1 MKQERFEVPIG
12 GEIRKFRLSK
22 SNPKGRGGTH
32 QIAVR
37 TVDADWGGTT
47 QRAGRGG
54 VWLPDYNTIVDS
66 VLQQFPDYQELA
78 KTILDSVDS
87 KLSKQPKFLN
97 RLNVLAPWNPAAR
110 GSKRSLDTIRAT
122 VEFMVIVMVA
132 EAAQPEDEFRT
143 AILKDLATKIRQQ
156 KRFPK
161 SKDFPSLAKLKGK
174 TGRSPVLDEI
184 VINGLGYVTQ
194 GTQFG
199 TAFSKTTFPVRIKG
213 RVQEGRTLLHRKG
226 SEIVATYAS
235 RKRAAEEHDVGALR
249 KRVKSVAEAYMGAT
263 RRRKRAV
270 CSLEDRDS
278 VPVDEESIKIKDKY
292 VEFDVVDRR
301 NAKEKRHMKVL
312 LESLE
317 LATPKLIK
325 ELAAKSRKAGATKVY
340 NKISR
345 GLAVHGLI
353 FSVLGAAIYFS
364 KGDNVRGGIT
374 VSQSVHTLGGI
385 TGINEIVS
393 KIGKHVLK
401 EAAKSLATSLN
412 LERGL
417 ARFSTKVK
425 KFMEKGVGKL
435 LGDIPDVGL
444 VFDIYFIEQDIQQL
458 ADLDLSNPEDV
469 KLLPLRIVDFGIDV
483 ETTVLNLIG
492 TLCPE
497 AEVVTEPVVII
508 LSIIR
513 MAIDDFYIDIMG
525 EMDKVNWKSP
535 WAGLEFLGALFKGVL
550 EGAADFLTGVLRR
563 QMESYR
569 NQEQYDKQLIT
580 NLRSPDSY
588 YRIVGEKE
596 GTAETIDFTSGM
608 LSSFGGYINFRL
620 LDNNRA
626 MLKIGDV
633 SGSNQRTIRKT
644 FRVDSGLKDVVLG
657 LGESRGFTYKH
668 ETAKLRFILD
678 LNCPL

>member
-1 MKQERFEVPIG
+1 
-12 GEIRKFRLSK
+12 
-22 SNPKGRGGTH
+22 
-32 QIAVR
+32 
-37 TVDADWGGTT
+37 
-47 QRAGRGG
+47 
-54 VWLPDYNTIVDS
+54 
-66 VLQQFPDYQELA
+66 
-78 KTILDSVDS
+78 
-87 KLSKQPKFLN
+87 
-97 RLNVLAPWNPAAR
+97 
-110 GSKRSLDTIRAT
+110 
-122 VEFMVIVMVA
+122 
-132 EAAQPEDEFRT
+132 
-143 AILKDLATKIRQQ
+143 
-156 KRFPK
+156 
-161 SKDFPSLAKLKGK
+161 
-174 TGRSPVLDEI
+174 
-184 VINGLGYVTQ
+184 
-194 GTQFG
+194 
-199 TAFSKTTFPVRIKG
+199 
-213 RVQEGRTLLHRKG
+213 
-226 SEIVATYAS
+226 
-235 RKRAAEEHDVGALR
+235 
-249 KRVKSVAEAYMGAT
+249 
-263 RRRKRAV
+263 
-270 CSLEDRDS
+270 
-278 VPVDEESIKIKDKY
+278 
-292 VEFDVVDRR
+292 
-301 NAKEKRHMKVL
+301 MKVL

-340 NKISR
+340 NKINR

-353 FSVLGAAIYFS
+353 FSVLGAANYFS

-626 MLKIGDV
+626 MLEIGDV

-644 FRVDSGLKDVVLG
+644 FRVDSGLKDVLLG

-668 ETAKLRFILD
+668 ETAKLSFILD